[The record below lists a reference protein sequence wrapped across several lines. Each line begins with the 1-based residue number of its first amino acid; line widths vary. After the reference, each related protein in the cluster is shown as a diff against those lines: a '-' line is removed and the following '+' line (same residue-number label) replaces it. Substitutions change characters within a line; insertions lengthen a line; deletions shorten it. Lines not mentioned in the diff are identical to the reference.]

1 MNECRGTEASRRV
14 AIVHFNS
21 DFDTVP
27 ALRSTVTLLVQHGYA
42 VDVIYEHDP
51 AFLPPQFESAEVQ
64 LVPLPHFPK
73 KALPTWVRRIAE
85 MLLWLFLTFRHGL
98 RHSYMCLIGVDPAG
112 LIAGGLLAALMR
124 VPLVYFNLELFF
136 SREFKSPLLRLMKM
150 LERFFNQRC
159 SFTIIQDQERA
170 RLLAEENR
178 ISPETIVLLPNSPL
192 GPAFCRRSDYLQ
204 KRIGLSPEAKLIL
217 YVGTLD
223 KSTYIPELIQA
234 ARQWPAEWTLV
245 LHSRQYENP
254 IGLNLDDFPWVKS
267 SGGPVPY
274 ADLPALI
281 SSADVGL
288 VLYRNDDTVWMGDN
302 ITYVGLSSGK
312 LAQYLRCGVPVAVIA
327 FPGLCELIERYHCGI
342 CVQKVTELQEAIAT
356 ILAHRQ
362 DYSQGALACFSEVF
376 DFARHFDA
384 VLARL
389 NSMAKIP

>member
-1 MNECRGTEASRRV
+1 
-14 AIVHFNS
+14 
-21 DFDTVP
+21 
-27 ALRSTVTLLVQHGYA
+27 
-42 VDVIYEHDP
+42 
-51 AFLPPQFESAEVQ
+51 
-64 LVPLPHFPK
+64 
-73 KALPTWVRRIAE
+73 
-85 MLLWLFLTFRHGL
+85 
-98 RHSYMCLIGVDPAG
+98 
-112 LIAGGLLAALMR
+112 
-124 VPLVYFNLELFF
+124 VYFNLELFF
-136 SREFKSPLLRLMKM
+136 SREFKSPFLKLMKM

-192 GPAFCRRSDYLQ
+192 GPPLYRRSDYLR
-204 KRIGLSPEAKLIL
+204 KKIALPPEAKLIL

-254 IGLNLDDFPWVKS
+254 IGLDLDDFPWVKS

-274 ADLPALI
+274 TDLPALI

-288 VLYRNDDTVWMGDN
+288 VLYRHDDTIWMGDN

-342 CVQKVTELQEAIAT
+342 CVQEVPELQEAIAT
-356 ILAHRQ
+356 ILAHYQ

-376 DFARHFDA
+376 DFERHFDA

-389 NSMAKIP
+389 HEMATIP

>member
-1 MNECRGTEASRRV
+1 MSERQRTETSRRV
-14 AIVHFNS
+14 AIIHFNS

-51 AFLPPQFESAEVQ
+51 TFLPPQFDSAGVR
-64 LVPLPHFPK
+64 LIPLPHLSK
-73 KALPTWVRRIAE
+73 KVLPTWPRRIAE

-98 RHSYMCLIGVDPAG
+98 RHSYTCLIGVDPAG
-112 LIAGGLLAALMR
+112 LIASGLLAMLIR

-136 SREFKSPLLRLMKM
+136 SREFKSPLLRFMKM
-150 LERFFNQRC
+150 LERFFNRRC
-159 SFTIIQDQERA
+159 AFTIIQDQERA
-170 RLLAEENR
+170 RLLAEENH
-178 ISPETIVLLPNSPL
+178 ISPETIALLPNSPL
-192 GPAFCRRSDYLQ
+192 GPPLRRRSDYLQ
-204 KRIGLSPEAKLIL
+204 KRMGLPPETKLIL
-217 YVGTLD
+217 YMGTLD

-234 ARQWPAEWTLV
+234 ARRWPAEWTLV

-254 IGLNLDDFPWVKS
+254 LDLDLNDFPWVKS

-288 VLYRNDDTVWMGDN
+288 VLYRNDNTIWMGDN
-302 ITYVGLSSGK
+302 ITYVGLSSSK

-342 CVQKVTELQEAIAT
+342 CVREVTELQEAIAT
-356 ILAHRQ
+356 ILAHYP
-362 DYSQGALACFSEVF
+362 DYHQGALKCFSEVF
-376 DFARHFDA
+376 AFERHFEA

-389 NSMAKIP
+389 NSMANP